1 MPTVVSLDAKTIA
14 FDLTYLHTLKAKIR
28 SLNCFDVGFRFE
40 TILKSLVLNFL
51 RSSDCINI
59 SSPIDICLKPLLIK

>member
-1 MPTVVSLDAKTIA
+1 MQKLDFFIS
-14 FDLTYLHTLKAKIR
+14 FE
-28 SLNCFDVGFRFE
+28 VGFRFD

-59 SSPIDICLKPLLIK
+59 SLLTDKMF